1 MTTDPSET
9 HGNDT
14 HGNGVLRIGCDDCVM
29 AHTDA
34 CEDCL
39 VSFVHTAGEPVAVV
53 LDLDEFRALRRLQ
66 HAGLVPENRHVG
78 VQG

>member
-1 MTTDPSET
+1 MATEPGET
-9 HGNDT
+9 NGNDPQ
-14 HGNGVLRIGCDDCVM
+14 GDGVLRIGCDDCVM
-29 AHTDA
+29 SRTTA

-78 VQG
+78 VQH